1 MTDHKNV
8 DYGQRFA
15 KMIIECLMTNPIWFI
30 AQDQAKMADNGFDRW
45 MDGRNEEMSKK
56 GILIILMLA
65 LGPFNIFFKELRN
78 EYFSY
83 RDAQYI

>member
-1 MTDHKNV
+1 MTDYKNV

-30 AQDQAKMADNGFDRW
+30 AQDQAKMADNGFGRW

-65 LGPFNIFFKELRN
+65 LGPLNIFFKELRN

>member
-1 MTDHKNV
+1 
-8 DYGQRFA
+8 
-15 KMIIECLMTNPIWFI
+15 
-30 AQDQAKMADNGFDRW
+30 MADNGFDRW

-56 GILIILMLA
+56 GILIILMHA
-65 LGPFNIFFKELRN
+65 LGPFNIFLKELRN